1 MKFRTDFVTNSSSS
15 SFVVSMIIT
24 DENGNVTN
32 ITQEDQSG
40 DYENASLTVNGMG
53 LDGVEEVFREIDF
66 EDFEDSLALGE
77 EMKFYLTDVRPVNP
91 EQIAEL
97 SPYEAATTVFTSLL
111 DTGEEGMED
120 ETYYR
125 FDDYYERNPELEEI
139 FHNKMKKAHGEAEK
153 LKDKKMEGLWMKYSF
168 GGRDEGLTCLDEA
181 MEKIYGYELGRR
193 VYLSMS
199 NGDVE
204 MLKELLPQHSDDA
217 VAKLIQLYQ
226 VSEYQPNGLVMN
238 YIMNDEGRFDID
250 YSLDAADTYDW

>member
-24 DENGNVTN
+24 DEKGNVTN

-40 DYENASLTVNGMG
+40 DYESASLTVNGMG
-53 LDGVEEVFREIDF
+53 LGGTEDIFREMDF
-66 EDFEDSLALGE
+66 EDFEDAFSMEAEL
-77 EMKFYLTDVRPVNP
+77 KFYLADVRRVNP
-91 EQIAEL
+91 EKIAEM
-97 SPYEAATTVFTSLL
+97 SPYKAATTVFTSLL
-111 DTGEEGMED
+111 DTGEDGMED
-120 ETYYR
+120 ETDYQS
-125 FDDYYERNPELEEI
+125 DYYESNPELED
-139 FHNKMKKAHGEAEK
+139 FFRNKMKEAIGEAKK
-153 LKDKKMEGLWMKYSF
+153 LKYRKMNGLWMKYSF

-181 MEKIYGYELGRR
+181 MEKIYGYELGQR
-193 VYLSMS
+193 VYSSMS

-204 MLKELLPQHSDDA
+204 MLKELLPRHSDDA

-226 VSEYQPNGLVMN
+226 ESEYQPNGLVMN